1 MLGASELLME
11 GDPREDQ
18 EPLIQALGSSAK
30 HLLRLLD
37 DVLDLSRM
45 ETGRLDLILEP
56 VELRSLI
63 DELLRVHA
71 ATAEAKGI
79 DLVSTIGDGVPD
91 WVCTDAT
98 RMRQVLHNLI
108 SNAVKFTEQGGATVS
123 IARPSPGRLRCEVQD
138 SGPGIAPEFQDRV
151 FAPYDRGEAQTARSH
166 TGTGLGLPIARRIA
180 GAMGGELTLR
190 SEVGAGSIFTFDLRA
205 PEHSPGHAADQ
216 VIGARLDGARV
227 LLVEDNPVS
236 ALVSKRM
243 LEGAGALVIHAT
255 TGAAAV
261 ESALGHTLDL
271 CLMDLG
277 LPDMSGID
285 AIEAIRALVGGPGQ
299 VPIYSFSASLGEDRR
314 RAAEAAGA
322 TGFLSK
328 PMRLEELRQAV
339 AAGIAAA

>member
-18 EPLIQALGSSAK
+18 EPLIHALGSSAK

-45 ETGRLDLILEP
+45 QSGRLDLVIEP
-56 VELRSLI
+56 VKLRPLV
-63 DELLRVHA
+63 DELQRVHA
-71 ATAEAKGI
+71 VSAEAKGI
-79 DLVSTIGDGVPD
+79 ELACTVDDGVPE

-98 RMRQVLHNLI
+98 RLRQVLHNLL
-108 SNAVKFTEQGGATVS
+108 SNAVKFTERGGVKWSMVRSAT
-123 IARPSPGRLRCEVQD
+123 GRLRCEVQD
-138 SGPGIAPEFQDRV
+138 SGPGIASEYQDRV
-151 FAPYDRGEAQTARSH
+151 FAPYDRGETQTARSNA
-166 TGTGLGLPIARRIA
+166 GTGLGLSIARRIA
-180 GAMGGELTLR
+180 EAMGGELTLR
-190 SEVGAGSIFTFDLRA
+190 SEAGVGSVFTFELRA
-205 PEHSPGHAADQ
+205 AEHRPGQAVDELA
-216 VIGARLDGARV
+216 GARLDGARV

-255 TGAAAV
+255 TGAAAI
-261 ESALGHTLDL
+261 ESTLCHSLDL

-285 AIEAIRALVGGPGQ
+285 AIEAIRALAGPRAQ
-299 VPIYSFSASLGEDRR
+299 VPIYSFSASLSEDRR
-314 RAAEAAGA
+314 LAAEAAGA

-339 AAGIAAA
+339 AAGIATA